1 VLLIAALPARAD
13 GWLGWTEAR
22 PADALSLRSADL
34 VIAPAALLLLGGSQL
49 VHLAPAHCRLC
60 DGADDSGLPG
70 SAGAGRGSLNGVD
83 AFFHDALTGT
93 VLSRKTAD
101 TTSTV
106 LAFGVTP
113 AFALGAAWFA
123 TGPHASPG
131 AGARAAVIV
140 LESLAVSRVATEVL
154 KLGFARKRP
163 FVRYGTGTNGATA
176 STGST
181 YDVNDDDSR
190 LGFVSG
196 HASAVAALG
205 VSAAM
210 CASLQDSQAAPA
222 LWTGASALVVLT
234 GTLRMVAEK
243 HYFTDVLAGAVVG
256 AGTGVLL
263 PLLHRQGVQ
272 VTPNGFSY
280 VF

>member
-1 VLLIAALPARAD
+1 MLVAALPARAD

-22 PADALSLRSADL
+22 PTDPLLLRPADA
-34 VIAPAALLLLGGSQL
+34 VVVPAALLVFGGSQL
-49 VHLAPAHCRLC
+49 LHLAPAHCRLC
-60 DGADDSGLPG
+60 DGPDDTGLPG
-70 SAGAGRGSLNGVD
+70 SAGSGRGSLNGVD

-93 VLSRKTAD
+93 VLSRKAAD

-113 AFALGAAWFA
+113 AFAFGAAWLA
-123 TGPHASPG
+123 TGPNSSQG
-131 AGARAAVIV
+131 AGLRAAVIV
-140 LESLAVSRVATEVL
+140 LESFAVSGVATQAL
-154 KLGFARKRP
+154 KLGFVRKRP

-176 STGST
+176 GEGST

-196 HASAVAALG
+196 HTSVAAALG

-222 LWTGASALVVLT
+222 LWTAASALIVLT

-243 HYFTDVLAGAVVG
+243 HYFTDVLGGTVVG
-256 AGTGVLL
+256 AGTGVLV

-272 VTPNGFSY
+272 VSANGFSLA
-280 VF
+280 F